1 MVILGRQGCGKTT
14 ALMAIG
20 EAIMSRFSPQEA
32 QLTLIDPKT
41 AAHGLRDLHGPGYVR
56 AYAYDQDEIDEVI
69 TQLAQQI
76 LLPRLPPKGLSQ
88 EELRALK
95 PWEGSRHFVLID
107 DVQDLRKEQSYP
119 AKPPVGAA
127 LWMLME
133 RARQIGLHVFMTRN
147 SANFATLQMDPWIRF
162 QTSAKVAQLY
172 MDNDP
177 QNRINRLVRAQALP
191 PGRGL
196 LLSADE
202 AVEGVLVGMPS
213 TGRGGDSP

>member
-1 MVILGRQGCGKTT
+1 
-14 ALMAIG
+14 
-20 EAIMSRFSPQEA
+20 MSRFSPEEA

-41 AAHGLRDLHGPGYVR
+41 APHGLRDLHGPGYVR

-69 TQLAQQI
+69 NELAQQI

-95 PWEGSRHFVLID
+95 PWEGTSAFCAHRRCAGPAPGSEL
-107 DVQDLRKEQSYP
+107 P

-127 LWMLME
+127 LWKLIE
-133 RARQIGLHVFMTRN
+133 RARQIGLHVFTARN
-147 SANFATLQMDPWIRF
+147 SSNWATLQMDPWRRF
-162 QTSAKVAQLY
+162 QNSAKVAQLY

-177 QNRINRLVRAQALP
+177 QNRINRFVRAQALP

-196 LLSADE
+196 LISADGD
-202 AVEGVLVGMPS
+202 VEGILVGLPS
-213 TGRGGDSP
+213 MVAGQ